1 MKSKLFIFAIALLL
15 VSCTKNENEV
25 SDPFTKTNPEELYAK
40 TEYNLDMRDFA
51 LAVNEAISSNK
62 SFRKLIKEEVNKKF
76 DGDFNVLLT
85 KIVERKVENYQL
97 NTNGI
102 VMRVAGNVSVRD
114 LLNSSF
120 LKAQEKA
127 KKKDSHSFSERKKT
141 SAFSVVDQLTQQYPD
156 LQIAVPFLEEQ
167 LEDENYVPPVVFLP
181 EEYDEQTT
189 EYLPAIN
196 ADGEYA

>member
-114 LLNSSF
+114 
-120 LKAQEKA
+120 
-127 KKKDSHSFSERKKT
+127 
-141 SAFSVVDQLTQQYPD
+141 
-156 LQIAVPFLEEQ
+156 
-167 LEDENYVPPVVFLP
+167 
-181 EEYDEQTT
+181 
-189 EYLPAIN
+189 
-196 ADGEYA
+196 